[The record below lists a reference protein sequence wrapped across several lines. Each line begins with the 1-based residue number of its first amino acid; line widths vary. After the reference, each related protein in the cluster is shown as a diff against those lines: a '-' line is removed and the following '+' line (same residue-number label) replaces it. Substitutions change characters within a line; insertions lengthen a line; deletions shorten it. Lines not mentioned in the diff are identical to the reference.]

1 MKNLFTLIF
10 FLLCYQLLTAQ
21 YRFNAAGNLIVATAP
36 NPFHD
41 LPLKPH
47 LNKVDVYLNGEK
59 PNVPYY
65 KIRLLQL
72 SGAANYNDL
81 LANMQLYAQN
91 EGFDGLILM
100 EKSNYVYQ
108 DNRVGTAIAYGT
120 VAGLT
125 GNKNYEYHA
134 PLLNG
139 QTLSC
144 LGLKYRSRIGY
155 IDTIVK
161 TVHISINDAEKTE
174 YDIAFTMN
182 GDWVNRNDM
191 DACKF
196 YENEIGLFKPAD
208 YFLMHPITSFA
219 EGIDANDPRFA
230 NAYAKMETD
239 TGMVKI
245 TAAYNNSYDLQKVD
259 FKMPRSEYKE
269 SPHYLQVRYDTN
281 DWGGITKRVIM
292 QGLKLYPYVMD
303 IYSYDEKNR
312 NTGFIRYD
320 TRNKK
325 ELFRVEY
332 TFYSMN
338 DLPECDK

>member
-1 MKNLFTLIF
+1 MKILFTLIV
-10 FLLCYQLLTAQ
+10 FLLCYQLVTAQ
-21 YRFNAAGNLIVATAP
+21 YWFNSAGNLIVASEP

-47 LNKVDVYLNGEK
+47 QNKVDVYLNGEK
-59 PNVPYY
+59 PTVPYY

-72 SGAANYNDL
+72 SGAANYNNL
-81 LANMQLYAQN
+81 LASMQQFAQN
-91 EGFDGLILM
+91 EGFDGLMLM

-108 DNRVGTAIAYGT
+108 DNRVGTIITSG
-120 VAGLT
+120 VIAGLT
-125 GNKNYEYHA
+125 GNKNAEYEP

-155 IDTIVK
+155 VDTIVK
-161 TVHISINDAEKTE
+161 TVHITINDAEKTE
-174 YDIAFTMN
+174 YDLAFTMN
-182 GDWVNRNDM
+182 GDWVNQNDM

-196 YENEIGLFKPAD
+196 YEKEIGLFKTSD

-219 EGIDANDPRFA
+219 EGIDVNDTRYANT
-230 NAYAKMETD
+230 NAKMETD
-239 TGMVKI
+239 TGIVKI
-245 TAAYNNSYDLQKVD
+245 TAAYNSSYELQKVD
-259 FKMPRSEYKE
+259 IKMPGSGYKD
-269 SPHYLQVRYDTN
+269 SPHFLQVRYDTN

-292 QGLKLYPYVMD
+292 QGIKLNPYLMD
-303 IYSYDEKNR
+303 LFSYDEKNR

-320 TRNKK
+320 SRNQK
-325 ELFRVEY
+325 ELFRVAY
-332 TFYSMN
+332 SFYSLN